1 MVDQLTSGHRSVFHR
16 LPLSVLLPAAAA
28 GTMVGTIMIAAHVT
42 LLAAI
47 GAGVAVTLLGTVR
60 VRGRNIWRILGMRC
74 ALRWRKMRGN
84 GIAAPAA
91 PFDVPAPEA
100 GGAVYGMRWDG
111 GVLVTV
117 LQVEPTGV
125 AATLLAPTE
134 IRTGDR
140 VPLAEVVRCLSQF
153 DIRLAAI
160 DVLALG
166 VRSRGN
172 HDAIRMYERM
182 LGPLPATATRTV
194 WLALRFDPLD
204 NAEAIGNR
212 GGGTEGTVRTAL
224 VATRR
229 VANRL
234 ARHGV
239 RSRVLTAAEIAAADS
254 TMLYGG
260 APEQWREEWDSLHGI
275 DIEMTGYAVRPDRLN
290 SEVLAGIWAV
300 PGLSTLMRLRLAP
313 AVTRAGARPSDER
326 FEVTAL
332 VRHDTLGG
340 GTAAARKA
348 LTALGLRPLTGVQRQ
363 VLLNGEQHPDAAYG
377 PAATL
382 QQLAV
387 PAGGCG
393 QVIGATAEGFGVAVP
408 LFGPAVRRV
417 EVVGSLRLAQ
427 QTTLRAAAI
436 GARVIVH
443 STRPQDWEHMVTLV
457 GVPEAL
463 SVSSPGGG
471 AQHTAAATL
480 IVYDGV
486 ASTGQVAEAT
496 VMHVRGPGELSA
508 AILGADVVLVESEE
522 DQDEVHVRTASG
534 EWTVRV
540 VSIPDELRYIGGAD
554 PAAAQQPL
562 QPA

>member
-1 MVDQLTSGHRSVFHR
+1 MVDQLTSGDRSVFHR

-28 GTMVGTIMIAAHVT
+28 GTTVGTIMIAAHVM
-42 LLAAI
+42 LPAAI
-47 GAGVAVTLLGTVR
+47 GTGVAVLLLGTVR
-60 VRGRNIWRILGMRC
+60 FRGRNIWRIVGMRC

-84 GIAAPAA
+84 GRTATSE
-91 PFDVPAPEA
+91 PFDVPVPEVA
-100 GGAVYGMRWDG
+100 GAVYGMRWDG
-111 GVLVTV
+111 GALVTV
-117 LQVEPTGV
+117 LQVEPAGV

-134 IRTGDR
+134 IRTPDE
-140 VPLAEVVRCLSQF
+140 VPLAEVAQCLSQF
-153 DIRLAAI
+153 DIRLAAV
-160 DVLALG
+160 DVIALG
-166 VRSRGN
+166 VRSRGT

-239 RSRVLTAAEIAAADS
+239 HSRVLTAAEITAADAAA
-254 TMLYGG
+254 LYGG
-260 APEQWREEWDSLHGI
+260 APEQWREEWDSLRGI
-275 DIEMTGYAVRPDRLN
+275 DIEMTGYAVRPDRLD

-300 PGLSTLMRLRLAP
+300 PGLSTMMRLRLAP
-313 AVTRAGARPSDER
+313 VAAHPGSRQPDKR
-326 FEVTAL
+326 FAITAL
-332 VRHDTLGG
+332 VRHDTLGADSG
-340 GTAAARKA
+340 AARKA

-363 VLLNGEQHPDAAYG
+363 VVLQGEQHPDAAYG
-377 PAATL
+377 PAETL
-382 QQLAV
+382 RKLAV

-393 QVIGATAEGFGVAVP
+393 QVIGATADGFGVAVP
-408 LFGPAVRRV
+408 VFGPKVRRV

-427 QTTLRAAAI
+427 QTTLRATAI

-443 STRPQDWEHMVTLV
+443 STRPEDWEHMVGLI

-486 ASTGQVAEAT
+486 ASTGQVSEAT
-496 VMHVRGPGELSA
+496 VMYVREPGELTA
-508 AILGADVVLVESEE
+508 ASLGADVILVESP
-522 DQDEVHVRTASG
+522 DDPDEVHVRTASG

-540 VSIPDELRYIGGAD
+540 VSIPDELRYIDGGD
-554 PAAAQQPL
+554 PAARPMQSA
-562 QPA
+562 